1 MNEENKQKIIMECSA
16 SYSLNDA
23 SGQEIGKW
31 DAQVR
36 LDEEN
41 ISVLPKFGEA
51 LFFSLRDI
59 LEIFVGEYKI
69 HLTLSSKEKLTLFN
83 LSYKYE
89 DFLRVLSKLRNEIL
103 LKDMLMQETLRK
115 SGVEAE
121 FVYFD
126 ESGKEKQ
133 KGECEPR
140 LYETAI
146 VMIPEKGEL
155 VRIPYS
161 DILEIRDED
170 FTLTI
175 TTDFGEKFVLS
186 KMGRQ
191 FDPFTK
197 TLSDLINELSL
208 KVQSSLKEL
217 LPKSDPSVIRR
228 TARLM
233 KEGKAARRS
242 DIESISPELW
252 AELEKKLE
260 VSGIKEEYDFLKSL
274 AQKEKMCIGLKRGL
288 LGDLTGEYIWF
299 LIPIYSTNPDE
310 PGNVVAMEAISGE
323 GGGKATYF
331 FRIVSRKEY
340 PNFKN
345 IEDLH
350 KEIDNFIRR
359 INRCML
365 AINFRREPIYLPDER
380 LEDPQYQ
387 KYQFAIQKMP
397 ALRELRH
404 LFIGRVIH
412 SSPEQW
418 KQDVI
423 DLLKFNVTIMDN
435 SANWKKG
442 GDAKADDKN
451 PN

>member
-1 MNEENKQKIIMECSA
+1 MNEENKQTIMECSL
-16 SYSLNDA
+16 SYSLSDESGQKTA
-23 SGQEIGKW
+23 SG
-31 DAQVR
+31 DAQAR

-41 ISVLPKFGEA
+41 LSILPKFGEA

-59 LEIFVGEYKI
+59 LNISEGDYKI
-69 HLTLSSKEKLTLFN
+69 HLSLTSKEKLTLFS
-83 LSYKYE
+83 LGYRYE

-103 LKDMLMQETLRK
+103 LKDMLMHETLRK

-133 KGECEPR
+133 KGECEPQ

-146 VMIPEKGEL
+146 VIIPEKGEL

-161 DILEIRDED
+161 DILEIREED
-170 FTLTI
+170 FTLAI
-175 TTDFGEKFVLS
+175 TTDFGEKFVFS

-228 TARLM
+228 AARFM
-233 KEGKAARRS
+233 KEGKVAKRS

-252 AELEKKLE
+252 VELEKKLE
-260 VSGIKEEYDFLKSL
+260 VAGIKEEYDFLKSL

-299 LIPIYSTNPDE
+299 LIPIYSTNPNE
-310 PGNVVAMEAISGE
+310 PGNAVAMEAISGE

-331 FRIVSRKEY
+331 FRIVSRKDY
-340 PNFKN
+340 PDFKN
-345 IEDLH
+345 IEELH
-350 KEIDNFIRR
+350 REIDNFIKRM
-359 INRCML
+359 NRGML

-380 LEDPQYQ
+380 LEEPQYQ
-387 KYQFAIQKMP
+387 KYQFAIQKIP
-397 ALRELRH
+397 ALRELRR

-418 KQDVI
+418 KQDVM
-423 DLLKFNVTIMDN
+423 DLLRFNVGTQDDN
-435 SANWKKG
+435 AKWEKGSAYE
-442 GDAKADDKN
+442 
-451 PN
+451 